1 MFVMRSNVTET
12 ALQCQ
17 EPSETLIAM
26 PKVSTAM
33 SSTLRCLKV
42 LELLADEPFE
52 LSFSELATRLDIPKA
67 SAHRLCTTLIQANL
81 IKQEPTTRRYMLNSH
96 ALWIGSG
103 YLRHSPLY
111 RAAFFPMQEL
121 ARQLPGSV
129 QLGVLDQDYVLFI
142 HSVGYSGAPHAFAD
156 VGLRRAL
163 NATASGKIF
172 LASMKPAEV
181 DQIMAKCTEEYTEST
196 ITDPERMRHELA
208 HVRKRRYARNL
219 EELLPGYCVLAAG
232 VATGQD
238 DFPAAAISITL
249 PVEEFSHEREPSIA
263 ALVKEAARKTSL
275 QLGPNGA
282 GRTVLPR

>member
-1 MFVMRSNVTET
+1 
-12 ALQCQ
+12 
-17 EPSETLIAM
+17 M
-26 PKVSTAM
+26 PRVSTAM

-52 LSFSELATRLDIPKA
+52 LSFSELANRLDIPKA
-67 SAHRLCTTLIQANL
+67 SAHRLCTTLIKANL
-81 IKQEPTTRRYMLNSH
+81 ITQEPTTRRYMLNSH

-156 VGLRRAL
+156 VGLRRPL

-172 LASMKPAEV
+172 LAGMKPAEV
-181 DQIMAKCTEEYTEST
+181 DRIMTKCTEVYTEST
-196 ITDPERMRHELA
+196 ITDPERMGHELA
-208 HVRKRRYARNL
+208 NVRKKRYARNI
-219 EELLPGYCVLAAG
+219 EELIPGFCVLAAG
-232 VATGQD
+232 VGSGQD
-238 DFPAAAISITL
+238 DFPAAVISITL
-249 PVEEFSHEREPSIA
+249 PLEEFSPEREASIA

-275 QLGPNGA
+275 QLGPNIVS
-282 GRTVLPR
+282 RTLVAR